1 MKNWKHVSCVADE
14 FIKDDRNI
22 KVWLLIGADCN
33 RDLESI
39 KVIAIRNDGPYVM
52 NSVLGGSVLGPIGYR
67 NQSEEKVSGNRT
79 AKMQAGSDQ
88 VDRLYFAV
96 ENKVTPDDD
105 VKSMLKKIHE
115 QHTVVY
121 TAVFTGNSIYTCVV
135 VVIFFGNDN
144 SLIKRRELVS
154 LIEKS
159 LSLLPKHMRKH
170 NHDSFY

>member
-1 MKNWKHVSCVADE
+1 MK
-14 FIKDDRNI
+14 
-22 KVWLLIGADCN
+22 
-33 RDLESI
+33 
-39 KVIAIRNDGPYVM
+39 
-52 NSVLGGSVLGPIGYR
+52 SVLGGSVLGPISYR

-121 TAVFTGNSIYTCVV
+121 TAVFTGNSVYTCVV
-135 VVIFFGNDN
+135 VVLFFRNDN
-144 SLIKRRELVS
+144 SLIKRRELS
-154 LIEKS
+154 LI
-159 LSLLPKHMRKH
+159 
-170 NHDSFY
+170 N